1 MITLSSARIN
11 VFIMIC
17 ENVTTIVSEWHN
29 IDFFMLV
36 LAYQLFH
43 SCNLLG
49 LQICVLVLNAT
60 VFDKVYNVSW
70 YFLCFPNQMCYPD
83 SNNLFVSFF
92 E

>member
-1 MITLSSARIN
+1 MITLSSARMN
-11 VFIMIC
+11 VFSMIC

-29 IDFFMLV
+29 IDFFMASACV
-36 LAYQLFH
+36 SAISF
-43 SCNLLG
+43 CNLLG

-70 YFLCFPNQMCYPD
+70 YFLCFPNRMCYPD
-83 SNNLFVSFF
+83 SNNLSVGFF